1 MRRPDILK
9 LTTSRPSLSCV
20 VANLALNCSKLSGNP
35 GQSMF
40 YVPPPV
46 ASLDLRPAA
55 PPDANGSTP
64 LASKPIVPSKC
75 NEPMGYTDQF
85 TFTSVL
91 KSAWYEAG
99 MSSLQTISIFEL
111 ELWRLV
117 FAAGVVKGDVLSP
130 RCSRGK
136 EKTFVSFS
144 LSFVQFLSY
153 FLSFSSSLGCLGDH
167 LFWGFEPLSQR

>member
-1 MRRPDILK
+1 VRRPDILK
-9 LTTSRPSLSCV
+9 LTTSRPSLSCA

-85 TFTSVL
+85 PFTSVL

-117 FAAGVVKGDVLSP
+117 FAASVVKGDVLSP
-130 RCSRGK
+130 RCSR
-136 EKTFVSFS
+136 EKKR
-144 LSFVQFLSY
+144 LLFLSVFLLFIFFLTFYLSVLTWATLGTTY
-153 FLSFSSSLGCLGDH
+153 FGGLSH
-167 LFWGFEPLSQR
+167 